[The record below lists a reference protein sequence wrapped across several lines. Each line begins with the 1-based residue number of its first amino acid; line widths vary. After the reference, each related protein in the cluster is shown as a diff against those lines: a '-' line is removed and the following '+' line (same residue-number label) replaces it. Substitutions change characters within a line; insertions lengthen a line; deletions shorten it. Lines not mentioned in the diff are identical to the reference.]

1 MKTEKERVDREAS
14 KQERWISWRENLS
27 HSSPLLLVIDRN
39 IVQYRF
45 TYNNIGKLYWSMP
58 TIFNQAPLILWLDK
72 RNYYTHALHG
82 VVVGA
87 KLACRRLADEDDASQ
102 IHPRVTKKFLEMM
115 VDRKISPAQHLILKN
130 LELIKSESF
139 TFPLLP
145 FLKNLL
151 FAQRYLYNFLATYCS
166 RSTKC
171 AIPSLYLVCT

>member
-39 IVQYRF
+39 IVRYRF

-58 TIFNQAPLILWLDK
+58 TIFEQAPLILWLDK
-72 RNYYTHALHG
+72 RNYYTHALHR
-82 VVVGA
+82 VVGA

-115 VDRKISPAQHLILKN
+115 VDRKISPAQHFVSKN
-130 LELIKSESF
+130 HESIKNESF
-139 TFPLLP
+139 NLP
-145 FLKNLL
+145 ESSSYSQESVVCPTL
-151 FAQRYLYNFLATYCS
+151 FVQLPRYILQ
-166 RSTKC
+166 
-171 AIPSLYLVCT
+171 